1 MGPVPGAGG
10 KAGKRLSSHRGQEW
24 MGKKNREL
32 IKHLSECVN
41 VCVRMC
47 VHIHALTSAH
57 VRVHCTAAPAAA
69 G

>member
-1 MGPVPGAGG
+1 MGPVPGVGV

-24 MGKKNREL
+24 MGKKNRKL
-32 IKHLSECVN
+32 IKYLSGCVN
-41 VCVRMC
+41 VCVCMR

-57 VRVHCTAAPAAA
+57 VRVHCTAAPEAA